1 VGSLHKKVWKQYETL
16 LKRERTPL
24 ERAEFYAREMKE
36 RRMRSYRALSLLLGE
51 PVNRVG
57 RHIKL
62 LELPEPVKTFLREHR
77 EPQYLRYFTER
88 RLQELLRLGDARVAW
103 RRFRQMVQEAERDA
117 GIWKEVS
124 QTD

>member
-1 VGSLHKKVWKQYETL
+1 VGSLDKKVWKQYETL

-36 RRMRSYRALSLLLGE
+36 RRMRSYRALSLVLGE

-62 LELPEPVKTFLREHR
+62 LELAEPIKTFLREHR

-88 RLQELLRLGDARVAW
+88 RLQELVRLEEPRVAW
-103 RRFRQMVQEAERDA
+103 RRFRQMVQEAEREA

-124 QTD
+124 QTE